1 MRGTTSGRALRAARA
16 LRNGPAAVTVAT
28 RHLARGSD
36 HVQTVPQPWLGREA
50 YRSAQSALRDGDL
63 MLARDRAARA
73 GLAGRV
79 LGHLVDG
86 ELGTLSPTVP
96 DGPRT
101 LAPRS
106 APGTTRVLHLVS
118 SALPEIVAGYT
129 LRTQGIASAQQRAG
143 HDVHVVTQVG
153 FPVTRGHL
161 AAEAEVVVDGVPHHR
176 MLPVRLPFRA
186 DVALRADIEGAAR
199 LVQRLRPTV
208 LHAHSNHVNGQVGL
222 ALRSRF
228 GIPLVYEVR
237 GLLEETWLSRG
248 DGRHSAAS
256 DFYRLNRAAET
267 AVMRAA
273 DVVVVLNEALRD
285 EVVARR
291 VPAERVHVV
300 PNCVDRS
307 WLEHPVAEPSPGR
320 QTLTVGLVGTLN
332 AYEGLDVLVDAVAA
346 RRAAGSDVRLLV
358 VGDGA
363 ARADL
368 VRLAAD
374 RGLGD
379 AATFTGRVPYAEV
392 RAAYARLDVFCLPRL
407 DLPVTRL
414 VPPLKPVEAMALGI
428 PVVASD
434 LAPLRELVGED
445 RGILFP
451 AGDAGALAAALAGLA
466 DPDLRRTLGAAAQHW
481 VAETRTWEAA
491 ATRYQQIYALTRG
504 ENP

>member
-1 MRGTTSGRALRAARA
+1 MSGTSSGRALRAARA

-36 HVQTVPQPWLGREA
+36 HVGTIPQPWLNREA
-50 YRSAQSALRDGDL
+50 YRSAQSALRAGDL
-63 MLARDRAARA
+63 TLARDRAARA

-86 ELGTLSPTVP
+86 ELGTLTPTVP
-96 DGPRT
+96 D
-101 LAPRS
+101 APRALS
-106 APGTTRVLHLVS
+106 SRTSTGTTRVLHLVS
-118 SALPEIVAGYT
+118 SALPEVVAGYT
-129 LRTQGIASAQQRAG
+129 LRTQGIAKAQHRAG

-161 AAEAEVVVDGVPHHR
+161 SARADVAVDGVPHHR
-176 MLPVRLPFRA
+176 LLPVRLPFRA
-186 DVALRADIEGAAR
+186 DGALRADIDGAAR
-199 LVQRLRPTV
+199 LVQQLRPTV

-248 DGRHSAAS
+248 DGRNSATS

-267 AVMRAA
+267 SVMRAA
-273 DVVVVLNEALRD
+273 DAVVVLNEALRD
-285 EVVARR
+285 EVVARG

-300 PNCVDRS
+300 PNCVDGS
-307 WLEHPVAEPSPGR
+307 WLDEPAAPSPDR
-320 QTLTVGLVGTLN
+320 PFLTVGLVGTLN
-332 AYEGLDVLVDAVAA
+332 AYEGLDVLVEAVAA
-346 RRAAGSDVRLLV
+346 RRSVGDDVRLLV

-363 ARADL
+363 ARDDL
-368 VRLAAD
+368 VRLAAE

-434 LAPLRELVGED
+434 LAPLRELVGAD
-445 RGILFP
+445 RGVLVRP
-451 AGDAGALAAALAGLA
+451 GDPAALATAFA
-466 DPDLRRTLGAAAQHW
+466 DLSAPDVRRTIGATARDW
-481 VAETRTWEAA
+481 VAQTRTWEAA
-491 ATRYQQIYALTRG
+491 ATRYQQFYVLTRG
-504 ENP
+504 ETP